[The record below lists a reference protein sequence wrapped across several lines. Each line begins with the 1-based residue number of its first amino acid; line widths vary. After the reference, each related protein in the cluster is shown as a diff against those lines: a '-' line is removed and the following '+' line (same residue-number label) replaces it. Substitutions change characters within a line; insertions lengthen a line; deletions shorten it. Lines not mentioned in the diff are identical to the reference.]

1 MIFCIIKRFFFNLS
15 YGERNSRRANAFYV
29 ELVDK
34 LCFYRGILLSFM
46 SPDAQNVFLLALY
59 AFHGEICWGDAF

>member
-1 MIFCIIKRFFFNLS
+1 MVR
-15 YGERNSRRANAFYV
+15 ETHRANAFYV